1 METELL
7 LDDMEQNLYDIHDLL
22 FGGNITNEDLSE
34 IREILKDYFYILK
47 KIKKHNEEVYR
58 IVDKLVKLFQIFLGT
73 SSLLMVCFI
82 ILNIINPP
90 VGIGLF
96 IVFNYLSYRIKNAY
110 KKIKADDKIDRK
122 VDKLIS
128 DIKYKEDI
136 TEKKLQR
143 LNRLAELQVNNS
155 KIIEFS
161 TISTEKN
168 KLPRILE
175 LKPKYRQQ

>member
-7 LDDMEQNLYDIHDLL
+7 LDDMEQNLYDIHALL

-58 IVDKLVKLFQIFLGT
+58 IVDRIIKLFRIFFST
-73 SSLLMVCFI
+73 SSLLMICFI
-82 ILNIINPP
+82 ILNILSFP

-96 IVFNYLSYRIKNAY
+96 IFFNYLSYSIKNAY
-110 KKIKADDKIDRK
+110 KKVKEDDKIDIK
-122 VDKLIS
+122 VEKLIS
-128 DIKYKEDI
+128 DVKYKEDI

-143 LNRLAELQVNNS
+143 LNKLAELQVNNS

-161 TISTEKN
+161 TINAEKN

-175 LKPKYRQQ
+175 LKPKYRQ